1 MQPMAETV
9 LQPEQWLPEPPDVAV
24 FVGVC
29 VEVVVDGACVVVVV
43 DGACVVVVVVGK
55 TSVHMLPFFSPAASF
70 VPSAE
75 EVIPRQLFVA
85 LTEVSF
91 VQTSPAAAADP
102 WSALSSKIKQM
113 DKRVFMARMVKR

>member
-75 EVIPRQLFVA
+75 EVIPFQIFVA
-85 LTEVSF
+85 PVEVTS
-91 VQTSPAAAADP
+91 VQLAAADP
-102 WSALSSKIKQM
+102 WSALSSTIKQT
-113 DKRVFMARMVKR
+113 DKRVFMACMVRR

>member
-1 MQPMAETV
+1 MDWIFKFAPLLLE
-9 LQPEQWLPEPPDVAV
+9 
-24 FVGVC
+24 
-29 VEVVVDGACVVVVV
+29 
-43 DGACVVVVVVGK
+43 
-55 TSVHMLPFFSPAASF
+55 VHMLPLSTTAASF

-75 EVIPRQLFVA
+75 EVIALQLFVA